1 MPLSS
6 SGRSSELEGGG
17 APRMERRMPIH
28 PTAVIDSRAHIAA
41 DVEIGPYTII
51 DGPVRIGAGTVI
63 GPHCHILGSTVIGPR
78 CRLHANCVI
87 GDFPQDRAFT
97 GGESFCRIGS
107 DNIFREHVTIHRGTK
122 EGTETVVGDR
132 CMFLASAHV
141 AHNCVVGNDVTLVNG
156 SMLGGY
162 VHVGDR
168 AVLSGN
174 VGVHQFCRVGE
185 LAMVGGLTY
194 VRQDAPPFFMYDES
208 GYCAGINAVGLRRA
222 GFTPEERAELKV
234 AYRRLYRTPGTWT
247 DAVTDLALTIRHP
260 AGRRLIEFLQAPSKR
275 GFLARGVP
283 RGQSLEIDEPAA
295 PPPILRLRTDLE
307 AA

>member
-1 MPLSS
+1 MD
-6 SGRSSELEGGG
+6 
-17 APRMERRMPIH
+17 RRMPIH
-28 PTAVIDSRAHIAA
+28 PTAVIDPLAQLAA
-41 DVEIGPYTII
+41 DVEIGPYVVI
-51 DGPVRIGAGTVI
+51 DGPVRVGAGSYI
-63 GPHCHILGSTVIGPR
+63 GPHCHLLGSTVIGPR
-78 CRLHANCVI
+78 CRMHAGCVI

-97 GGESFCRIGS
+97 GGESFCRIGA

-122 EGTETVVGDR
+122 TGTETVVGDR
-132 CMFLASAHV
+132 CLFLASAHV
-141 AHNCVVGNDVTLVNG
+141 AHNCVVGNEVTLVNG

-222 GFTPEERAELKV
+222 GFSPSERAELKV

-247 DAVTDLALTIRHP
+247 DAVADLALMMTTVP
-260 AGRRLIEFLQAPSKR
+260 GKRLVEFLQAPSKR
-275 GFLARGVP
+275 GFLARGLP
-283 RGQSLEIDEPAA
+283 RGKSLEIDEPAA
-295 PPPILRLRTDLE
+295 DSAPPVLRLRTDLE

>member
-1 MPLSS
+1 LHH
-6 SGRSSELEGGG
+6 
-17 APRMERRMPIH
+17 RRLP
-28 PTAVIDSRAHIAA
+28 A
-41 DVEIGPYTII
+41 
-51 DGPVRIGAGTVI
+51 
-63 GPHCHILGSTVIGPR
+63 GPR
-78 CRLHANCVI
+78 
-87 GDFPQDRAFT
+87 

-122 EGTETVVGDR
+122 AGTETVVGDR

-141 AHNCVVGNDVTLVNG
+141 AHNCVVGNDVTLVNS

-174 VGVHQFCRVGE
+174 VGVHQFARVGE

-194 VRQDAPPFFMYDES
+194 IRQDAPPFFMYDES

-222 GFTPEERAELKV
+222 GFSSEERAELKI

-247 DAVTDLALTIRHP
+247 DAVADVAMTVTTN
-260 AGRRLIEFLQAPSKR
+260 AGKRLVEFLQAPSKR
-275 GFLARGVP
+275 GFLARGLP
-283 RGQSLEIDEPAA
+283 RGKTLELDEPAIEA
-295 PPPILRLRTDLE
+295 PPVLRLHTDLE